1 MWGRGFQMQSAG
13 LVCSLSI
20 EGPPGGGE
28 PDSGKYDGAGGED
41 LESNSS
47 TIMYE
52 TFFGLNERPFMTL
65 PDPDFLYW
73 SDNHIMAFTM
83 LRYGVMTRAPLTVI
97 TGDIGAGKTT
107 LLRKLLRELP
117 DEVTTG
123 LVSNMQDGRGDL
135 LHWVMM
141 ALDQPF
147 DASEAYVTLFKR
159 FQDYVIEC
167 YANDRR
173 VLLIFDEAQ
182 NLGVKSLEE
191 LRMLSNINS
200 DKDELLQI
208 ILVGQPELRT
218 LIARPELVQFA
229 QRISSD
235 FNLGP
240 LSKAETVKYI
250 RRRLSIAGGAP
261 EIFPTR
267 TCELIYEATGG
278 IPRLINVLCDFCLL
292 YGFSAESRVIHEE
305 LLHEFLD
312 SARQRGIYNQFTP
325 FRKPPKLVNGD

>member
-1 MWGRGFQMQSAG
+1 MQS
-13 LVCSLSI
+13 
-20 EGPPGGGE
+20 
-28 PDSGKYDGAGGED
+28 
-41 LESNSS
+41 SNS

-52 TFFGLNERPFMTL
+52 SFFGLKERPFLTL
-65 PDPDFLYW
+65 PDPDFLFW

-107 LLRKLLRELP
+107 LLRRLLRELP

-123 LVSNMQDGRGDL
+123 LISNMQDGRGEL

-147 DASEAYVTLFKR
+147 DANEPYVSLFKR
-159 FQDYVIEC
+159 FQDFVIDA
-167 YANDRR
+167 YAADRR

-208 ILVGQPELRT
+208 ILVGQPELRE
-218 LIARPELVQFA
+218 LIARPELIQFS

-235 FNLGP
+235 FNLGA
-240 LSKAETVKYI
+240 LNKAETVKYI
-250 RRRLSIAGGAP
+250 RRRLTIAGATA

-267 TCELIYEATGG
+267 TCELIHEATGG
-278 IPRLINVLCDFCLL
+278 VPRLINILCDFCLL
-292 YGFSAESRVIHEE
+292 YGFSADSAVITED

-312 SARQRGIYNQFTP
+312 SAKQRGIYNQFTP
-325 FRKPPKLVNGD
+325 FRKTPKLVSGE

>member
-1 MWGRGFQMQSAG
+1 MQSG
-13 LVCSLSI
+13 T
-20 EGPPGGGE
+20 
-28 PDSGKYDGAGGED
+28 
-41 LESNSS
+41 S

-52 TFFGLNERPFMTL
+52 SFFGLRERPFLTL
-65 PDPDFLYW
+65 PDPDFLFW
-73 SDNHIMAFTM
+73 SESHIMAFTM

-117 DEVTTG
+117 EDVTTG
-123 LVSNMQDGRGDL
+123 LVSNMQDGRGEL

-147 DASEAYVTLFKR
+147 DANEPYVTLFKR
-159 FQDYVIEC
+159 FQDFVIDA
-167 YANDRR
+167 YAAERR

-208 ILVGQPELRT
+208 ILVGQPELRE
-218 LIARPELVQFA
+218 LIGRPDLVQFS

-235 FNLGP
+235 FNLSP
-240 LSKAETVKYI
+240 LEKGETVEYI
-250 RRRLSIAGGAP
+250 RRRLDIAGAET
-261 EIFPTR
+261 EIFPKR
-267 TCELIYEATGG
+267 TCELIHEATGG
-278 IPRLINVLCDFCLL
+278 VPRLINILCDFCLL
-292 YGFSAESRVIHEE
+292 YGFSAERRVINED

-312 SARQRGIYNQFTP
+312 SAKQRGIYNQFTP
-325 FRKPPKLVNGD
+325 FRKAPKLVNGE